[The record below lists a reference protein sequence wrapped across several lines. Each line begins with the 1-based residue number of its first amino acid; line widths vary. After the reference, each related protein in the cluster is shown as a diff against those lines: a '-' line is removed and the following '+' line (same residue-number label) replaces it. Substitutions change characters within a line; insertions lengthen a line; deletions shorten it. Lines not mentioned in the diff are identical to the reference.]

1 MKRITLAAL
10 YLLIFAN
17 CNATTYETAEEG
29 TEHQW
34 RIYDQR
40 PKGASISNIYDETKD
55 SQVIEFNSRGTRN
68 GFVIGGW
75 RGKEAWKNSEE
86 MTAQWSMSYSE
97 RFVVYFHI
105 NTKKGA
111 RYLYY
116 TAVNKN
122 KGISNSGRY
131 IHHGLGKEAKN
142 GSWQSFSRDLQ
153 ADLQEFE
160 TDNEITA
167 VNGFFIRGS
176 GKVDDIK
183 MVHTA
188 SITEPVGNAEFT
200 KEQRLIADQF
210 ISIFENGTAEIKY
223 DYAANIGDGRG
234 ITAGRAGFTSAT
246 GDMLIV
252 INKYTKLK
260 PNNSLAQYTDELAYL
275 VDLRYNVG
283 DRKGSA
289 STKNLGGL
297 VEVWKE
303 HSQYQAFRDI
313 QDEVVDEMYFDTAV
327 EKAKSIGVTLP
338 LSLLCLYDA
347 NIMHGESGLENL
359 VNKTNQQMK
368 AKGDFD
374 EISWITKFNAVRKDI
389 MLSDSSWKYATTRV
403 DELDDL
409 IESKN
414 YPLSPF
420 KMVIENY
427 EDETHYLPV
436 Y

>member
-1 MKRITLAAL
+1 MKKITLAIL
-10 YLLIFAN
+10 SVLISTG
-17 CNATTYETAEEG
+17 CNATTYESAEEG
-29 TEHQW
+29 SEHQW

-40 PKGASISNIYDETKD
+40 PKGANITNIYDEDKD
-55 SQVIEFNSRGTRN
+55 SQVIELSGKGIRN

-75 RGKEAWKNSEE
+75 SGNEAWDNSEE
-86 MTAQWSMSYSE
+86 TIAQWSMNFSE

-105 NTKKGA
+105 ETSKGN

-116 TAVNKN
+116 TANNKN
-122 KGISNSGRY
+122 WGANNSGRY

-142 GSWQSFSRDLQ
+142 GTWQSFSRDLQ
-153 ADLQEFE
+153 ADLQEYE
-160 TDNEITA
+160 ADNEIIA

-176 GKVDDIK
+176 GKVDDIELVQPK
-183 MVHTA
+183 TVIDVKA
-188 SITEPVGNAEFT
+188 K

-210 ISIFENGTAEIKY
+210 ISIFENGSTDIEY
-223 DYAANIGDGRG
+223 DYAENIGDGRG

-252 INKYTKLK
+252 INKYTEFK
-260 PNNSLAQYTDELAYL
+260 PDNSLAQYTDELAHL

-297 VEVWKE
+297 IEAWKE
-303 HSQYQAFRDI
+303 HSQDQAFRDI

-327 EKAKSIGVTLP
+327 AKAESIGATLP
-338 LSLLCLYDA
+338 LSILCLYDA
-347 NIMHGESGLENL
+347 NIMHGESGLEEL

-374 EISWITKFNAVRKDI
+374 EVSWITKFNAVRKDI
-389 MLSDSSWKYATTRV
+389 MLSDSSWKYAATRV

-414 YPLSPF
+414 YQLAPF

-427 EDETHYLPV
+427 EDETHYLPA

>member
-1 MKRITLAAL
+1 MKKITLAIL
-10 YLLIFAN
+10 SVLISTG
-17 CNATTYETAEEG
+17 CNATTYETADEG
-29 TEHQW
+29 AEHQW

-40 PKGASISNIYDETKD
+40 PKGANITHIYDEDKD
-55 SQVIEFNSRGTRN
+55 SQVIELSGKGIRN
-68 GFVIGGW
+68 GYVIGGW
-75 RGKEAWKNSEE
+75 SGNEAWDNSEE
-86 MTAQWSMSYSE
+86 TIAQWSMNFSE

-105 NTKKGA
+105 ETSKGS

-116 TAVNKN
+116 TANNKN
-122 KGISNSGRY
+122 WGANNSGHY

-142 GSWQSFSRDLQ
+142 GTWQSFSRDLQ
-153 ADLQEFE
+153 ADLQEYE
-160 TDNEITA
+160 ADNEIIA

-176 GKVDDIK
+176 GKVDDIELVQPK
-183 MVHTA
+183 IVMDVKTK
-188 SITEPVGNAEFT
+188 

-210 ISIFENGTAEIKY
+210 ISIFENGSTDIEY
-223 DYAANIGDGRG
+223 DYAENIGDGRG

-260 PNNSLAQYTDELAYL
+260 PDNSLAQYTDELAYL

-297 VEVWKE
+297 VEAWKE
-303 HSQYQAFRDI
+303 HSQYQVFKDI

-327 EKAKSIGVTLP
+327 EKAKSIGATLP

-347 NIMHGESGLENL
+347 NIMHGESGLEEL
-359 VNKTNQQMK
+359 VSKTNQQMN

-374 EISWITKFNAVRKDI
+374 EVSWITKFNAVRKKI
-389 MLSDSSWKYATTRV
+389 MLSDSSWKDATTRV

-414 YPLSPF
+414 YQLSPF

-427 EDETHYLPV
+427 EDETHYLPA